1 MKSLRLL
8 AGGILFLLMGVSL
21 ATAQTT
27 VKQQGYRPTK
37 RVTQLEPGKTY
48 MIYNTCWNNGT
59 EDRTGFISS
68 PKSGNGF
75 SHTGTAH
82 PKPTDFVAH
91 NDSYLWTVESAG
103 VASGYYLKSVARN
116 NYVTATGT
124 YSAEASGTGIIYIQ
138 DWATSQC
145 PKPSSTTT
153 SSENSD
159 ATTKTV
165 HTAITEGSGIWTIC
179 GTSVTSNGQSNG
191 NGDCWNGNTTAWA
204 KWSAAHPYAFYEYEI
219 TDEITIPAGFPV
231 PGKEYFIYCDN
242 GVYVSTSNYTE
253 KLQYFYNNSGTLT
266 VSNEAPTTDDEKYI
280 FTCTYDGVYYQFQNK
295 ADNTKYFGFKGLA
308 NAPYNFRIE
317 AGVPA
322 GTAVHMYAVAN
333 SKYLVMNND
342 NSFNQSTVAT
352 DTKSDNNA
360 FSANFIF
367 VKTATQEW
375 ADAVADA
382 KETLAK
388 TGVGYPIPTA
398 ESRTTLQAALTAG
411 ENSTEDLATRATTLR
426 AAVTAYRASTD
437 NIQLPEDGKA
447 YIIGSVNYNGVKRYM
462 VYKESGLEC
471 TSRYKPDATPFIF
484 RKLPTEGKYAIVCN
498 AGKYLIWRGRDAGSN
513 AQKGYVDTYNYT
525 DDGASDWTQLTVE
538 KLVKGTNMDRNQDAY
553 FGYVAMIGRRESG
566 TGKNAMNYIVIKTE
580 GDFDQANAPFFK
592 SGFSSALFMEEVTYP
607 NTVTLHAVSNTDE
620 LIGGLAEGQ
629 TIGTFSAPFPTVI
642 PSGVTAYMGT
652 KDGDAV
658 RMTAV
663 TDATALPA
671 NQGVFLIGTAETTQA
686 LMLPAT
692 TETAA
697 DLSGNALSH
706 SAGASHELTIGDYI
720 LGRGD
725 DGIGLYQ
732 GTGTLP
738 MNKAYLQMSGGSTRG
753 FSLIFDGEPTLIE
766 STLKAESEEA
776 PVYDLSGRRVARLQK
791 GGIYISKGRK
801 FIVK

>member
-27 VKQQGYRPTK
+27 VKQRGYRPTK

-48 MIYNTCWNNGT
+48 MIYNTCWHNGT
-59 EDRTGFISS
+59 QDRTGFISS
-68 PKSGNGF
+68 PNSGNGF
-75 SHTGTAH
+75 SHTGAAH

-103 VASGYYLKSVARN
+103 VASGYYLKSVGRN

-124 YSAEASGTGIIYIQ
+124 YSAEASITGIIYIQ

-145 PKPSSTTT
+145 PKPNSTST
-153 SSENSD
+153 SSENSN

-165 HTAITEGSGIWTIC
+165 LTAITEGSGIWTIC
-179 GTSVTSNGQSNG
+179 GTSVTSNGLSND
-191 NGDCWNGNTTAWA
+191 NGDCWNGTPLAWDS
-204 KWSAAHPYAFYEYEI
+204 WSDAHPYAFYEYEI
-219 TDEITIPAGFPV
+219 DDEIIIPAGFPV

-242 GVYVSTSNYTE
+242 GVYVNTSNYTE

-280 FTCTYDGVYYQFQNK
+280 FTCTYDGVYYQFRNK
-295 ADNTKYFGFKGLA
+295 ADNNKYFGYKGLA

-317 AGVPA
+317 AGEPA

-333 SKYLVMNND
+333 SKYLVMKND
-342 NSFNQSTVAT
+342 NSFDQSDAANYN
-352 DTKSDNNA
+352 KSDNNA

-367 VKTATQEW
+367 VKTTAQEW

-382 KETLAK
+382 TDALAK

-398 ESRTTLQAALTAG
+398 ESRTTLQAALTAA
-411 ENSTEDLATRATTLR
+411 ESSSDDLATRTATLR
-426 AAVTAYRASTD
+426 AAVTAYQASTD

-471 TSRYKPDATPFIF
+471 ASRFKSDATPFIF
-484 RKLPTEGKYAIVCN
+484 RKLTETGKYALVCN
-498 AGKYLIWRGRDAGSN
+498 AGKYMVWKGSTAGGNGR
-513 AQKGYVDTYNYT
+513 KGYVDTYGYT
-525 DDGASDWTQLTVE
+525 EGGYSDWTQLTVE
-538 KLVKGTNMDRNQDAY
+538 KLVKGSNMDKNQEAY
-553 FGYVAMIGRRESG
+553 FGNVAIKGRRESE
-566 TGKNAMNYIVIKTE
+566 TGSNAVNYFVIKTA
-580 GDFDQANAPFFK
+580 GDFDQATVPFFN
-592 SGFSSALFMEEVTYP
+592 SGFTSALFLEEVSYP
-607 NTVTLHAVSNTDE
+607 NTVTLNAVSSSDE
-620 LIGGLAEGQ
+620 LVSGLAEGQ

-642 PSGVTAYMGT
+642 PSGVTVYMGT
-652 KDGDAV
+652 KEGDAV

-663 TDATALPA
+663 TEGEALPA
-671 NQGVFLIGTAETTQA
+671 NQGVFLIGTAETTRA

-697 DLSGNALSH
+697 DLSENALSH
-706 SAGASHELTIGDYI
+706 SAGAPHELTTGDYI
-720 LGRGD
+720 LGRGTE
-725 DGIGLYQ
+725 GIGLYQ

-738 MNKAYLQMSGGSTRG
+738 MNKAYIQMSGGSTRG